1 MDEGLTRI
9 RHERSVKDFPFLELE
24 ENEYVEY
31 AFKRARIW
39 LNLILGGL
47 GAGLIFILLAFLL
60 EIGRAHV

>member
-60 EIGRAHV
+60 VLRWELE